1 MFGFLHRQ
9 ERCAQRIC
17 LAGLM
22 RPLLSATCVL
32 ERHCPYPLLIVTW
45 SAIRFT
51 YSIASRITHCN
62 FGFANMSIRNTE
74 RPDIRTLEA
83 FTAVVSCGSMTGAAQ
98 MLHISQPAVTRMI
111 RDLEKRVGFD
121 LFERNGPKISPTD
134 KGMQFFEESRRV
146 IANLAHLTNRAHAIR
161 DGRIAAID
169 IVATPTMSA
178 GLVASILSR
187 IKTILP
193 DFVHVETTTAERV
206 VHALRQRTADLGMS
220 AFPLDHDRLECLERF
235 QSTLVALVQKGG
247 PHDIQEPLSLTVF
260 AKERLATVGN
270 SYRIRHAIDRS
281 LDDHGVKPAC
291 EFVTNSSINAAMAAR
306 AGLGIAI
313 CDPVTAY
320 GVPIS
325 GVSIRPI
332 AKPISYSWG
341 LFAADAKVMGD
352 QLNLVTE
359 AFAIESKEIIRKVGL
374 LPDGQVLSV

>member
-1 MFGFLHRQ
+1 
-9 ERCAQRIC
+9 
-17 LAGLM
+17 
-22 RPLLSATCVL
+22 
-32 ERHCPYPLLIVTW
+32 
-45 SAIRFT
+45 
-51 YSIASRITHCN
+51 
-62 FGFANMSIRNTE
+62 MSIRNTE

-270 SYRIRHAIDRS
+270 SYRI
-281 LDDHGVKPAC
+281 
-291 EFVTNSSINAAMAAR
+291 VTNSSINAAMAAR